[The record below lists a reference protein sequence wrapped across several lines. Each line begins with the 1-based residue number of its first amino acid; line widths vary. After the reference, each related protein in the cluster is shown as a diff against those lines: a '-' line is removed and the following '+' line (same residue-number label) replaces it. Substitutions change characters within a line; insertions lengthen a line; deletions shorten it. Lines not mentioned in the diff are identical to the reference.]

1 MLKLIANIFN
11 LLPLTSNK
19 KKSVNMLKQK
29 NKKKEI
35 KYPHVCFLPY
45 LPYPTHIPSHLPTG
59 NADLKLVHIS
69 ELNPASSHLER

>member
-29 NKKKEI
+29 NKKKKSSI
-35 KYPHVCFLPY
+35 LMFVFLMKR
-45 LPYPTHIPSHLPTG
+45 S
-59 NADLKLVHIS
+59 
-69 ELNPASSHLER
+69 